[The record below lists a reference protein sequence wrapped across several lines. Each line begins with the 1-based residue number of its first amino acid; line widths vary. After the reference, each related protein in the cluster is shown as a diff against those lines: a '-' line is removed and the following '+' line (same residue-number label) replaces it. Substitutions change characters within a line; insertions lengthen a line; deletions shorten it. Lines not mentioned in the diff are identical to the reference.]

1 MSRAPI
7 EATTIAVRAARAP
20 AMRGSMRRRIAHAA
34 SLAIW
39 AGVSSG
45 IASATSREIEID
57 LRDSAYY
64 YGVPDGS
71 LGPFN
76 SEKLDVV
83 AAGASDTLFLH
94 AVVTNRLD
102 VSGTAHGEFL
112 RIEDDRRFA
121 ATTVRVAAGAGGGV
135 LGQRSATVA
144 AAEAFG
150 SNRRLALS
158 AAVDL
163 TDLSAGDEQRVVGI
177 GPEFALGHVTVF
189 ARYYHASTT
198 IGPIAPS
205 SACILANAP
214 VSRRAGVSLA
224 ANFGGEVN
232 ADRTSG
238 FLPTSSGRFGTEISL
253 GGRFALGRSTDL
265 VAAYDGAVYRT
276 VPDGDLARV
285 GHIVT
290 VGVAL
295 RPFGL

>member
-1 MSRAPI
+1 
-7 EATTIAVRAARAP
+7 
-20 AMRGSMRRRIAHAA
+20 MRRLSRYRLALALSIAA
-34 SLAIW
+34 W
-39 AGVSSG
+39 AGGSTA
-45 IASATSREIEID
+45 IAEAAPRDVEID
-57 LRDSAYY
+57 LRDSAYFY
-64 YGVPDGS
+64 SVPDGS

-76 SEKLDVV
+76 SEKFDVV
-83 AAGASDTLFLH
+83 AAGTLDTLFLH

-121 ATTVRVAAGAGGGV
+121 ATTVRLAAGVGGGV
-135 LGQRSATVA
+135 LGQRSATLA
-144 AAEAFG
+144 AAEGFG
-150 SNRRLALS
+150 PDRRLALS
-158 AAVDL
+158 AAVDI
-163 TDLSAGDEQRVVGI
+163 TDLSAYDEQRVVGI
-177 GPEFALGHVTVF
+177 GPEFAIGRATVF

-198 IGPIAPS
+198 LGPAAPS
-205 SACILANAP
+205 SACILANVP
-214 VSRRAGVSLA
+214 ISRRAGMSLA

-253 GGRFALGRSTDL
+253 AGRFALGRSTNL
-265 VAAYDGAVYRT
+265 LAAYDGAVYRS

-295 RPFGL
+295 RPFGS